1 MADLKAAGLLR
12 KGQVLGRLMDNG
24 DSDDDTEEEDIDSE
38 DLLAEAWLD
47 EDIPENE
54 DAVTSDETD
63 DGDHH
68 A

>member
-24 DSDDDTEEEDIDSE
+24 DTDDETEEDIDSE

-47 EDIPENE
+47 EDIDDNE
-54 DAVTSDETD
+54 DAITSDETD